1 MGHFK
6 PGEYYIQSTP
16 NNSNLQGKSRKVRVI
31 ESLKQITGN
40 KEMDGEGMQLSNKVN
55 EEFKFEG
62 QK

>member
-31 ESLKQITGN
+31 ESLKQITGS
-40 KEMDGEGMQLSNKVN
+40 KELRKWMRGNASKQQSIRGI
-55 EEFKFEG
+55 
-62 QK
+62 